1 MKKFNAQIKEIH
13 QLDKLPFG
21 KDKNIYTY
29 KVITTQHTG
38 LFYTD
43 NLQISQ
49 GDLIHYEYVK
59 QKNGEWKIVIPN
71 SNYFKTHNEENKKP
85 MYSNYTKQEQ
95 SVARLDTGRSILLQ
109 VAFKEASQAYIA
121 GKISQDEV
129 ETLTNKYF
137 NIIDK

>member
-1 MKKFNAQIKEIH
+1 MSYNAQIKEIH
-13 QLDKLPFG
+13 KLDRRPFG
-21 KDKNIYTY
+21 DKNNIYTY
-29 KVITTQHTG
+29 QITTTKHTG
-38 LFYTD
+38 LLYTSE
-43 NLQISQ
+43 LSVAE
-49 GDLIHYEYVK
+49 GDYIQYDYVQ
-59 QKNGEWKIVIPN
+59 QKNGWKIVL
-71 SNYFKTHNEENKKP
+71 SKDENKKP
-85 MYSNYTKQEQ
+85 MYSNYTKQEK

>member
-1 MKKFNAQIKEIH
+1 MKQGKIEII
-13 QLDKLPFG
+13 QKTG
-21 KDKNIYTY
+21 KT
-29 KVITTQHTG
+29 
-38 LFYTD
+38 
-43 NLQISQ
+43 
-49 GDLIHYEYVK
+49 YEYTNEKGKIKYILYNIKISAYPDMVNYSYPIDKELSFKENDIIEFEYNQLKNKITKVQKVK
-59 QKNGEWKIVIPN
+59 Q
-71 SNYFKTHNEENKKP
+71 S

>member
-1 MKKFNAQIKEIH
+1 MSYNAQIKEIH
-13 QLDKLPFG
+13 KLDRRPFG
-21 KDKNIYTY
+21 DKNNIYTY
-29 KVITTQHTG
+29 QITTTKHTG
-38 LFYTD
+38 LLYTSE
-43 NLQISQ
+43 LSVAK
-49 GDLIHYEYVK
+49 GDYIQYDYVE
-59 QKNGEWKIVIPN
+59 QKNGWKIVLA
-71 SNYFKTHNEENKKP
+71 KDENKKP

>member
-1 MKKFNAQIKEIH
+1 MKQGKIEII
-13 QLDKLPFG
+13 QKTG
-21 KDKNIYTY
+21 KT
-29 KVITTQHTG
+29 
-38 LFYTD
+38 
-43 NLQISQ
+43 
-49 GDLIHYEYVK
+49 YEYTNEKGKIKYILYNIKISPYPDMVNYSYPIDKELSFKENDTIEFEYNQLKNKITKVQKVK
-59 QKNGEWKIVIPN
+59 Q
-71 SNYFKTHNEENKKP
+71 S

-129 ETLTNKYF
+129 GSLTNKYF

>member
-1 MKKFNAQIKEIH
+1 MKATIKTIH
-13 QLDKLPFG
+13 KLDKPPFG
-21 KDKNIYTY
+21 DGIYTY
-29 KVITTQHTG
+29 IITTSAHPEG
-38 LFYTD
+38 FVYAPVSSVESLK
-43 NLQISQ
+43 IKV
-49 GDLIHYEYVK
+49 GDEVEYEYIK
-59 QKNGEWKIVIPN
+59 QKNGYKYKDI
-71 SNYFKTHNEENKKP
+71 KKVS

-95 SVARLDTGRSILLQ
+95 TESRLDTGRSILLQ

>member
-1 MKKFNAQIKEIH
+1 
-13 QLDKLPFG
+13 
-21 KDKNIYTY
+21 
-29 KVITTQHTG
+29 
-38 LFYTD
+38 
-43 NLQISQ
+43 
-49 GDLIHYEYVK
+49 
-59 QKNGEWKIVIPN
+59 
-71 SNYFKTHNEENKKP
+71 
-85 MYSNYTKQEQ
+85 MYSNYIKQEK

>member
-1 MKKFNAQIKEIH
+1 MSYNAQIKEIH
-13 QLDKLPFG
+13 KLDILPFG
-21 KDKNIYTY
+21 KKNDIYTY

-43 NLQISQ
+43 NLKISK
-49 GDLIHYEYVK
+49 GDLIRYELK
-59 QKNGEWKIVIPN
+59 EQKNKEWQIVIP
-71 SNYFKTHNEENKKP
+71 KDKNKKP

>member
-1 MKKFNAQIKEIH
+1 MSYNAQIKEIH
-13 QLDKLPFG
+13 KLDRRPFG
-21 KDKNIYTY
+21 DKNNIYTY
-29 KVITTQHTG
+29 QITTTKHTG
-38 LFYTD
+38 LLYTSE
-43 NLQISQ
+43 LSVAE
-49 GDLIHYEYVK
+49 GDLIQYDYVK
-59 QKNGEWKIVIPN
+59 QKNGWKIVLA
-71 SNYFKTHNEENKKP
+71 KDENKKP

>member
-1 MKKFNAQIKEIH
+1 MKQGKIEII
-13 QLDKLPFG
+13 QKTG
-21 KDKNIYTY
+21 KT
-29 KVITTQHTG
+29 
-38 LFYTD
+38 
-43 NLQISQ
+43 
-49 GDLIHYEYVK
+49 YEYTNEKGKIKYILYNIKISLYPDMVNYSYPIDKELSFKENDIIEFEYNQLKNKITKVQKVK
-59 QKNGEWKIVIPN
+59 Q
-71 SNYFKTHNEENKKP
+71 S

-129 ETLTNKYF
+129 GSLTNKYF

>member
-1 MKKFNAQIKEIH
+1 MSYNAQIKEIH
-13 QLDKLPFG
+13 KLDTLPFG
-21 KDKNIYTY
+21 KNNDIYTY

-43 NLQISQ
+43 NLKISK
-49 GDLIHYEYVK
+49 GDLIRYELK
-59 QKNGEWKIVIPN
+59 EQKNKVWQIVIP
-71 SNYFKTHNEENKKP
+71 KDENKKP

>member
-1 MKKFNAQIKEIH
+1 MKQGKIEII
-13 QLDKLPFG
+13 QKTG
-21 KDKNIYTY
+21 KT
-29 KVITTQHTG
+29 
-38 LFYTD
+38 
-43 NLQISQ
+43 
-49 GDLIHYEYVK
+49 YEYTNEKGKIKYILYNIKISSYPDMVNYSYPIDKELSFKENDTIEFEYNQLKNKITKVQKVK
-59 QKNGEWKIVIPN
+59 Q
-71 SNYFKTHNEENKKP
+71 S

>member
-1 MKKFNAQIKEIH
+1 MKQGKIEII
-13 QLDKLPFG
+13 QKTG
-21 KDKNIYTY
+21 KT
-29 KVITTQHTG
+29 
-38 LFYTD
+38 
-43 NLQISQ
+43 
-49 GDLIHYEYVK
+49 YEYTNEKGKIKYILYNIKISPYPDMVNYSYPIDKELSFKENDIIEFEYNQLKNKITKVQKVK
-59 QKNGEWKIVIPN
+59 Q
-71 SNYFKTHNEENKKP
+71 S

-129 ETLTNKYF
+129 GSLTNKYF

>member
-1 MKKFNAQIKEIH
+1 MKQGKIEII
-13 QLDKLPFG
+13 QKTG
-21 KDKNIYTY
+21 KT
-29 KVITTQHTG
+29 
-38 LFYTD
+38 
-43 NLQISQ
+43 
-49 GDLIHYEYVK
+49 YEYTNEKGKIKYILYNIKISPFPDMVNYSYPIDKELSFKENDIIEFEYNQLKNKITKVQKVK
-59 QKNGEWKIVIPN
+59 Q
-71 SNYFKTHNEENKKP
+71 S

-129 ETLTNKYF
+129 GSLTNKYF

>member
-1 MKKFNAQIKEIH
+1 MSYNAQIKEIH
-13 QLDKLPFG
+13 KLDTLPFG
-21 KDKNIYTY
+21 KNNDIYTY

-43 NLQISQ
+43 NLKISK
-49 GDLIHYEYVK
+49 GDLIRYELK
-59 QKNGEWKIVIPN
+59 EQKNKEWQIVIP
-71 SNYFKTHNEENKKP
+71 KDKNKKP

-95 SVARLDTGRSILLQ
+95 SVARLDTGRTILLQ

>member
-1 MKKFNAQIKEIH
+1 MSYNAQIKEIH
-13 QLDKLPFG
+13 KLDRRPFG
-21 KDKNIYTY
+21 DKNNIYTY
-29 KVITTQHTG
+29 QITTTKHTG
-38 LFYTD
+38 LLYTSE
-43 NLQISQ
+43 LSVAE
-49 GDLIHYEYVK
+49 GDYIQYDYVQ
-59 QKNGEWKIVIPN
+59 QKNGWKIVLA
-71 SNYFKTHNEENKKP
+71 KDENKKP

-109 VAFKEASQAYIA
+109 VAFKETSQAYIA

>member
-1 MKKFNAQIKEIH
+1 MKYNAQIKEIH
-13 QLDKLPFG
+13 KLDRKPFG
-21 KDKNIYTY
+21 EENDIYTY

-38 LFYTD
+38 LFYTN

-49 GDLIHYEYVK
+49 GDLIHYEYRQ
-59 QKNGEWKIVIPN
+59 QKNKDWQIVIPN

>member
-1 MKKFNAQIKEIH
+1 MKQGKIEII
-13 QLDKLPFG
+13 QKTG
-21 KDKNIYTY
+21 KT
-29 KVITTQHTG
+29 
-38 LFYTD
+38 
-43 NLQISQ
+43 
-49 GDLIHYEYVK
+49 YEYTNEKGKIKYILYNIKISPYPDMVNYSYPIDKELSFKENDIIEFEYNQLKNKITKVQKVK
-59 QKNGEWKIVIPN
+59 Q
-71 SNYFKTHNEENKKP
+71 S

-129 ETLTNKYF
+129 GLLTNKYF

>member
-1 MKKFNAQIKEIH
+1 MKQGKIEII
-13 QLDKLPFG
+13 QKTG
-21 KDKNIYTY
+21 KT
-29 KVITTQHTG
+29 
-38 LFYTD
+38 
-43 NLQISQ
+43 
-49 GDLIHYEYVK
+49 YEYTNEKGKIKYILYNIKISAYPDMVNYSYPIDKELSFKENDTIEFEYNQLKNKITKVQKVK
-59 QKNGEWKIVIPN
+59 Q
-71 SNYFKTHNEENKKP
+71 S